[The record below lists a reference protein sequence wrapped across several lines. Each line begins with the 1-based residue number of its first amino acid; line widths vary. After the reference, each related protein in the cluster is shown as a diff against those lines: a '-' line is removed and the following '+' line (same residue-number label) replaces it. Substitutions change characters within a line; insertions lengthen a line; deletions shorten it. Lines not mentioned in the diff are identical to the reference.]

1 MCGPTNQ
8 RLFLEKNCEH
18 VANQHYCSEI
28 DQQEE
33 NELRKPEWSTFILIP
48 SNCVFISF
56 KKIFLPLVSVGSKW
70 SNVYPVRFFHSNFWN
85 LNFDS

>member
-70 SNVYPVRFFHSNFWN
+70 SNVYPVRIFSFKFLESEF
-85 LNFDS
+85 